1 MCKKNHDWVT
11 VYQDGGFYV
20 MCTRCGLSTPW
31 RRNSERGRG
40 CVAFLALACACIFPA
55 FVAWIIAK
63 ELWGQAVADITAV
76 LVYGIGMVVSI
87 CCVVGPIAPDLEDLE
102 DVE

>member
-1 MCKKNHDWVT
+1 MCKHDPKPL
-11 VYQDGGFYV
+11 YEYGGHSV
-20 MCTRCGLSTPW
+20 VCKRCGAVLQPW
-31 RRNSERGRG
+31 RRNGESGRG
-40 CVAFLALACACIFPA
+40 CVAFIALACACVFPA

-76 LVYGIGMVVSI
+76 LVYGIAMVISI